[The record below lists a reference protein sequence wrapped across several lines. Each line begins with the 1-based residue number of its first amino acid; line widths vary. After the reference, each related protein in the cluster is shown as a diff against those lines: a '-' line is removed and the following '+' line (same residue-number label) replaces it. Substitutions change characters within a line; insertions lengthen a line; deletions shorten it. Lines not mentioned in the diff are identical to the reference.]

1 MPHRRAVPRTA
12 GPPRSVLARPREA
25 KGPAAAAGSAPSPW
39 KRAASCRTWGTVL
52 EVVSPLIPSG
62 VLAGGGAPCGPD
74 PRHVTAASGTRSRR
88 GAERR
93 SRAALC
99 LRLEPFQRC
108 ELGCVRLP
116 NHALI
121 SPSASSLV
129 SLSVQCL
136 EAPTSPLETSAFATT
151 TPLCLSTQ
159 AGSHIYLDLGMS
171 CREVLMSSHIHNPQP
186 LGTQSNHDTQ
196 QHIPPWMA
204 SITGCSKSKSRAGH
218 RAQTVFLALGN

>member
-1 MPHRRAVPRTA
+1 MDAVTP
-12 GPPRSVLARPREA
+12 GG
-25 KGPAAAAGSAPSPW
+25 KGG
-39 KRAASCRTWGTVL
+39 
-52 EVVSPLIPSG
+52 
-62 VLAGGGAPCGPD
+62 
-74 PRHVTAASGTRSRR
+74 RR
-88 GAERR
+88 GGEEMG
-93 SRAALC
+93 AA
-99 LRLEPFQRC
+99 FYMSYVQAIHS
-108 ELGCVRLP
+108 GIGT
-116 NHALI
+116 H
-121 SPSASSLV
+121 SFPSASSLV

-136 EAPTSPLETSAFATT
+136 EAPTSPLEISAFATT
-151 TPLCLSTQ
+151 TPLCLSIQ